1 MGNCHEST
9 LFYDTSEAIKFISAE
24 TGLSEDIIDKV
35 LEADVHYM
43 QSVGIIEEN
52 A

>member
-1 MGNCHEST
+1 MVNCHENT
-9 LFYDTSEAIKFISAE
+9 LFYDTNEAIEFISAE